1 MIVVNTA
8 VGVAQEVRADNAV
21 AALSALSAP
30 NARVLRDSAPRE
42 VFAASVVPGD
52 VLLLSEGDIV
62 AADAEPAEA
71 SALLV
76 DESMLTGESV
86 AVDKDLGARLSA
98 GTVVVR
104 GRGVAT
110 VTATGADSALGRIAA
125 LLDTRRE
132 PTPLQRRLGALG
144 RVLAAVT
151 LALCLV
157 VFVLGLVRG
166 LSVATMAVTAISLAV
181 AAVPE
186 SLPAVVTLALALGA
200 RRMRLLTERIE
211 QITND
216 CLDAMEETGP
226 AVDLVTAFA
235 KPIPTI
241 VICELLGVPYEDRA
255 SFQEQID
262 KFMNG
267 ETGDEELLAA
277 YTATQDYLAKLVA
290 AKRANPTDDVLSETA
305 NMLALGTFALLQ
317 NPEQLAALR
326 ADPALVDQAVEELL
340 RYLSVAK
347 SFMRTALEDVEVG
360 GQTIEAGTTVVLS
373 YNTANRDPERYAD
386 PHALDL
392 GRDSGGHLAFGHGIH
407 LCLGAQL
414 ARVEMRV
421 AFSALLGRF
430 PTLRLAVPAEK
441 VALRPETADIY
452 GVKSLPVTWDV

>member
-1 MIVVNTA
+1 MIT
-8 VGVAQEVRADNAV
+8 GYDLVR
-21 AALSALSAP
+21 S
-30 NARVLRDSAPRE
+30 
-42 VFAASVVPGD
+42 
-52 VLLLSEGDIV
+52 
-62 AADAEPAEA
+62 
-71 SALLV
+71 
-76 DESMLTGESV
+76 
-86 AVDKDLGARLSA
+86 
-98 GTVVVR
+98 
-104 GRGVAT
+104 
-110 VTATGADSALGRIAA
+110 
-125 LLDTRRE
+125 
-132 PTPLQRRLGALG
+132 
-144 RVLAAVT
+144 VLADPRFSSRKELLNVVDFEIPPAPPGEF
-151 LALCLV
+151 LLMDEPQHGRYRKPLV
-157 VFVLGLVRG
+157 GKF
-166 LSVATMAVTAISLAV
+166 T
-181 AAVPE
+181 
-186 SLPAVVTLALALGA
+186 A

-211 QITND
+211 QITKD

-241 VICELLGVPYEDRA
+241 IICELLGVPYEDRA

-267 ETGDEELLAA
+267 ETGDEELQGISLILLAA
-277 YTATQDYLAKLVA
+277 GFDT
-290 AKRANPTDDVLSETA
+290 TA
-305 NMLALGTFALLQ
+305 NMLALGAFALLQ